1 MKVFDSKVNDYI
13 NINSNNHREI
23 VDQLI
28 DMYDDIYKVSVVDF
42 NYNNKYITVLS
53 DKDRIMFFNEHNDI
67 TDEEAHKIL
76 NEQLKIAKQQKKL
89 LENCD
94 WD

>member
-13 NINSNNHREI
+13 NINSNNYHEI

-28 DMYDDIYKVSVVDF
+28 DMYDDSYKVSVVDF
-42 NYNNKYITVLS
+42 NYGNDYVTVLS
-53 DKDRIMFFNEHNDI
+53 DRDRIMFFSTDMDI
-67 TDEEAHKIL
+67 STAANKIL